1 MLLLPSMG
9 STTNHRSILF
19 GKFLQLLGQE
29 HHGHLLCF
37 LSFHK
42 AEEIDGVGYKGSED
56 TIMVD
61 VQTLME
67 AFLEDF
73 GT

>member
-1 MLLLPSMG
+1 LDSA
-9 STTNHRSILF
+9 TNQRSIPF

-42 AEEIDGVGYKGSED
+42 AEEVDGAGNKGSED

-73 GT
+73 GTLN